1 MRTHALN
8 YLTGALLLTLVVL
21 PGDSRERIAAGRSAV
36 GNQQRSRPAKRSHP
50 HGGFSECQKVEQNQ
64 SVIDIENAVV
74 DIENLEA
81 NLEETVS
88 AVEDVCPV
96 LLAQDTQELTSDN
109 VYSFSVS
116 EDHGWLGVSV
126 AEVTPE
132 KVKELKLPAER
143 GVLISNVE
151 ADSPAA
157 KAGLKSGDVIT
168 ELAGLRIE
176 GAAQFR
182 RLVHETPPGRT
193 VAFTIWRDGRAQT
206 ISAALTSRHVN
217 SHSGGHFA
225 WPDGEMHMVM
235 PAMPDMPSMPIM
247 PSFPSMGEIFAPGT
261 PRLGIDAQDL
271 SGELGKYFGA
281 PEGEGV
287 LIREVRSGSAAEKAG
302 LKAGDVII
310 KLSGERVG
318 NSSDLRTGLRTGL
331 RGKRE
336 SKTVDVVILR
346 KGTQMTLPVTIEPV
360 VPPAD
365 PRTARRVAV

>member
-1 MRTHALN
+1 MRTHVLN

-21 PGDSRERIAAGRSAV
+21 PGHSRERIAAGRSPARS
-36 GNQQRSRPAKRSHP
+36 QQPSRPAQCSHLQAD
-50 HGGFSECQKVEQNQ
+50 FSECQKVEQNK
-64 SVIDIENAVV
+64 SVVDMESAIG
-74 DIENLEA
+74 DIENLET

-88 AVEDVCPV
+88 AVEDECPV
-96 LLAQDTQELTSDN
+96 LLAQDTPELNSDN
-109 VYSFSVS
+109 VYSFSLS

-126 AEVTPE
+126 AEVTAE

-157 KAGLKSGDVIT
+157 KTGLKSGDVII
-168 ELAGLRIE
+168 ELGGLRIE

-182 RLVHETPPGRT
+182 RLVHETPAGRT
-193 VAFTIWRDGRAQT
+193 VALTVWRDGRAQT
-206 ISAALTSRHVN
+206 FSAALTSRHVT

-235 PAMPDMPSMPIM
+235 PMPDMPSMPVM
-247 PSFPSMGEIFAPGT
+247 PSIPSMGEIFSPGT

-287 LIREVRSGSAAEKAG
+287 LIRDVRSGSPAEKGG

-310 KLSGERVG
+310 KLSGERVR
-318 NSSDLRTGLRTGL
+318 NSSDLRTGL

-346 KGTQMTLPVTIEPV
+346 KGTEITLPVTIEPV
-360 VPPAD
+360 IPPAD
-365 PRTARRVAV
+365 HRTARRVAV

>member
-1 MRTHALN
+1 M
-8 YLTGALLLTLVVL
+8 
-21 PGDSRERIAAGRSAV
+21 
-36 GNQQRSRPAKRSHP
+36 
-50 HGGFSECQKVEQNQ
+50 
-64 SVIDIENAVV
+64 V
-74 DIENLEA
+74 DVENLET

-96 LLAQDTQELTSDN
+96 LLAQDTQELNSDN

-116 EDHGWLGVSV
+116 EDHGWLGISV

-206 ISAALTSRHVN
+206 ISAALTSRHLT
-217 SHSGGHFA
+217 SHSSGHFA

-235 PAMPDMPSMPIM
+235 PDMPSMPLM
-247 PSFPSMGEIFAPGT
+247 PSIPSMGEIFAPGT

-271 SGELGKYFGA
+271 NGELGKYFGA

-287 LIREVRSGSAAEKAG
+287 LIRDVRSGSPAEKAG

-310 KLSGERVG
+310 KLSGERVR
-318 NSSDLRTGLRTGL
+318 NASDLRTGL

-346 KGTQMTLPVTIEPV
+346 KGTEITLPVTLEAVI
-360 VPPAD
+360 PPAD
-365 PRTARRVAV
+365 HRTARRVAV

>member
-21 PGDSRERIAAGRSAV
+21 PGDSRERIVAGRSAV
-36 GNQQRSRPAKRSHP
+36 RNQQRVRPAQCSHP
-50 HGGFSECQKVEQNQ
+50 HGDFSECQKVEQNQ
-64 SVIDIENAVV
+64 SVIDVGNAVV

-81 NLEETVS
+81 NLEEAVC
-88 AVEDVCPV
+88 AVEDECPV
-96 LLAQDTQELTSDN
+96 LLAQDMPEVNSDN

-116 EDHGWLGVSV
+116 EDHGWLGVSG

-151 ADSPAA
+151 AESPAA

-168 ELAGLRIE
+168 ELGGLRIE

-182 RLVHETPPGRT
+182 RLVHETPAGRT
-193 VAFTIWRDGRAQT
+193 VALTVWRDGRAQT
-206 ISAALTSRHVN
+206 FSAALTSRHVT

-235 PAMPDMPSMPIM
+235 PAMPAMPDMPAMPIM
-247 PSFPSMGEIFAPGT
+247 PSIPSMGEIFAPGT

-287 LIREVRSGSAAEKAG
+287 LIRDVRSGSPAQKAG

-310 KLSGERVG
+310 KLSGERVR
-318 NSSDLRTGLRTGL
+318 NSSDLRTGL

-346 KGTQMTLPVTIEPV
+346 KGTEITLPVTIEPV
-360 VPPAD
+360 IPPAD
-365 PRTARRVAV
+365 HRTARHVAV